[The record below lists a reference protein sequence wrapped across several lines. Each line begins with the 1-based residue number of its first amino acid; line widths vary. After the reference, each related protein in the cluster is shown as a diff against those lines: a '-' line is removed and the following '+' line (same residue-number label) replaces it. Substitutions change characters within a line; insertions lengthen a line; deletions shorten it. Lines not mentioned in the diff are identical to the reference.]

1 MSIKASKLTI
11 SAGLLSIFLCGAV
24 FLFLQAYN
32 RFEVNNGKKEALS
45 VRLKVLQ
52 QQKREAERKAR
63 ILAKL
68 NDFVHRAGSFGLEE
82 GGWDVYEVYI
92 NEPVTFAE
100 MEQMLNQCTN
110 SADYYFKPISLYAKT
125 GRYPGAGPAVVAD
138 EKGAGPK
145 EKMPQTSVD
154 LQGGATGD
162 VLLTLK
168 GAFVVRR

>member
-1 MSIKASKLTI
+1 M
-11 SAGLLSIFLCGAV
+11 
-24 FLFLQAYN
+24 
-32 RFEVNNGKKEALS
+32 NNGKKEALG

-63 ILAKL
+63 ILSKL

-82 GGWDVYEVYI
+82 SGWDTYEVFI

-125 GRYPGAGPAVVAD
+125 GRDPGAGPAVVAA

-145 EKMPQTSVD
+145 EKMPVTSVG
-154 LQGGATGD
+154 LQGGAKGD